1 MKDRFQINELITL
14 MNDGLKNKIAIYNE
28 NASKFT
34 DQAVREA
41 FFELLGEDK
50 LTWQNFRN
58 YHNEIFTIIENVL
71 KVNLPGAWENSPFY
85 NQFVEVKRGDLGVE
99 NSFIVE
105 DNSILVA
112 SNFSGNHW
120 DTKRQEIQG
129 AMEFSVPTGWIY
141 IRVYNDLERFL
152 TANDSLATMV
162 AKLQKSLQAEIDA
175 RIFAAFNGAGTFL
188 PAKFKET
195 GTYDRDTMNEIIER
209 VQTYSQKDVVL
220 AGSRTAL
227 AHITD
232 GMNTAWISNSQ
243 KEEMATTGMVLENIG
258 LPAKAIVI
266 PQAFIR
272 GTYDF
277 KVSTNTIHILPEGS
291 KIIKMFYE
299 GDVRARDLGAQ
310 DTHDQTIDSQ
320 VQVKL
325 GIGVIC
331 DSITGRYD
339 IV

>member
-1 MKDRFQINELITL
+1 MKDKFQLAQLVTLIN
-14 MNDGLKNKIAIYNE
+14 DSLKSNVSMYNE

-41 FFELLGEDK
+41 FFELLGEEK

-58 YHNEIFTIIENVL
+58 NRNEIFTILENVL
-71 KVNLPGAWENSPFY
+71 KINLPGAWNESPFY
-85 NQFVEVKRGDLGVE
+85 NQFVEVKRGDLGDE
-99 NSFIVE
+99 NSFYVE
-105 DNSILVA
+105 DNSTLVV

-120 DTKRQEIQG
+120 DTKRQKIQG
-129 AMEFSVPTGWIY
+129 GYEFSVPVGWVY
-141 IRVYNDLERFL
+141 IRVYNDLEKFL
-152 TANDSLATMV
+152 TGSDSLVKMIAR
-162 AKLQKSLQAEIDA
+162 LQDGLHKEIDA
-175 RIFAAFNGAGTFL
+175 RVYAAFNGLGTFL

-195 GTYDRDTMNEIIER
+195 GTYNKNTLNTIIER
-209 VQTYSQKDVVL
+209 VQTYSQKDVVI

-258 LPAKAIVI
+258 LPVEAVVI

-277 KVSTNTIHILPEGS
+277 RVNLNTIHVLPKGS
-291 KIIKMFYE
+291 QFIKMYYE
-299 GDVRARDLGAQ
+299 GDIRARDLGYL

-325 GIGVIC
+325 GIGVVC
-331 DSITGRYD
+331 NDITGRYD